1 MKEIQD
7 ILLIDDQLFKV
18 YLNVLLNL
26 NLDIFKE
33 KKIL

>member
-26 NLDIFKE
+26 NIDLSKE